1 VSWGRTHRLI
11 ARPILDNVG
20 ITDSTAQ
27 VALLA
32 GLNMYGFVILMFVAT
47 CVVERQVTIN
57 MHRSPTDMVVD
68 WMWSIGLQTLC
79 FTIFTALSVSGFKTD
94 NGQLTR

>member
-1 VSWGRTHRLI
+1 MTHRLI

-20 ITDSTAQ
+20 ITDSAAQ

-32 GLNMYGFVILMFVAT
+32 GLNMYGFVVLMFVAT
-47 CVVERQVTIN
+47 CVVERQVAIN

-68 WMWSIGLQTLC
+68 RYGCGVLVCRHSASLYSLPS
-79 FTIFTALSVSGFKTD
+79 LKVVS
-94 NGQLTR
+94 